1 MAYNSQEIMS
11 KVQKIL
17 AQEFELE
24 ESRLSP
30 EANLYVDLGLDSL
43 DSVDLVVALEKEF
56 KFKINREQD
65 EEKIRAIRTLTD
77 IVGFIEAKQ
86 ASVLG

>member
-1 MAYNSQEIMS
+1 MAYSSPEIME
-11 KVQKIL
+11 KVKKIL

-24 ESRLSP
+24 PAQLSP

-56 KFKINREQD
+56 QFKINREKD
-65 EEKIRAIRTLTD
+65 EEKIRAIRTLND

-86 ASVLG
+86 AEALG

>member
-1 MAYNSQEIMS
+1 MAYSSPEIME
-11 KVQKIL
+11 KVKKIL

-24 ESRLSP
+24 PAQLSP

-56 KFKINREQD
+56 QFKINRERD

-86 ASVLG
+86 AEVLG

>member
-1 MAYNSQEIMS
+1 MAYSSPEIME
-11 KVQKIL
+11 KVKKIL

-24 ESRLSP
+24 PAQLSP

-56 KFKINREQD
+56 QFKINRERD
-65 EEKIRAIRTLTD
+65 EENIRAIRTLND

-86 ASVLG
+86 AEVLG

>member
-1 MAYNSQEIMS
+1 MAYSSPEIME
-11 KVQKIL
+11 KVKKIL

-24 ESRLSP
+24 PAQLTP

-56 KFKINREQD
+56 QFKINRERD
-65 EEKIRAIRTLTD
+65 EEKIRAIRTLND

-86 ASVLG
+86 AEVLG

>member
-1 MAYNSQEIMS
+1 MAYSSPEIME
-11 KVQKIL
+11 KVKKIL

-24 ESRLSP
+24 PAQLSP

-56 KFKINREQD
+56 QFKINREKD
-65 EEKIRAIRTLTD
+65 EEKIRAIRTLSD

-86 ASVLG
+86 AEVLG

>member
-1 MAYNSQEIMS
+1 MAYSSPEIME
-11 KVQKIL
+11 KVKKIL

-24 ESRLSP
+24 PAQLSP

-56 KFKINREQD
+56 QFKINRERD
-65 EEKIRAIRTLTD
+65 EEKIRAIRTLND

-86 ASVLG
+86 AEVLG

>member
-1 MAYNSQEIMS
+1 MAYSKTEIAE
-11 KVQKIL
+11 KVKKIL

-24 ESRLSP
+24 ASQLTD

-56 KFKINREQD
+56 QFKINREQD
-65 EEKIRAIRTLTD
+65 EEKIRAIRTIND
-77 IVGFIEAKQ
+77 IVAFIESKQ
-86 ASVLG
+86 AQVLG